1 MTVVFVNG
9 TFDILHPGHIQLL
22 NTARSLGDYLTVAID
37 SDERVKQLKGPS
49 RPINTEQDRKLMLE
63 NLKAV
68 NEVLIFNS
76 DKELEM
82 IVNQCCPDV
91 MMVGSDWQGKTIV
104 GGQYAKHIEYFER
117 INEYSSTKTIQ
128 DIINRR

>member
-9 TFDILHPGHIQLL
+9 TFDILHPGHIHLL
-22 NTARSLGDYLTVAID
+22 NTARSLGDYLIVAID
-37 SDERVKQLKGPS
+37 SDERVRQLKGSS

-68 NEVLIFNS
+68 SEVMIFNS
-76 DKELEM
+76 DEELEM
-82 IVNQCCPDV
+82 MVNEYSPAV
-91 MMVGSDWQGKTIV
+91 MLVGSDWRGKTIV

-117 INEYSSTKTIQ
+117 IDEYSSTKTVQ
-128 DIINRR
+128 DIINR

>member
-68 NEVLIFNS
+68 SEVMIFNS

-82 IVNQCCPDV
+82 MVNECSPAV
-91 MMVGSDWQGKTIV
+91 MMVGSDWRGKTIV

-117 INEYSSTKTIQ
+117 IDEYSSTKTIQ
-128 DIINRR
+128 DIINR

>member
-9 TFDILHPGHIQLL
+9 TFDILHPGHIHLL
-22 NTARSLGDYLTVAID
+22 NTARSLGDYLIVAID
-37 SDERVKQLKGPS
+37 SDERVRQLKGSS

-68 NEVLIFNS
+68 SEVMIFNS
-76 DKELEM
+76 DEELEM
-82 IVNQCCPDV
+82 MVNEYSPAV
-91 MMVGSDWQGKTIV
+91 MMVGSDWRGKTIV

-117 INEYSSTKTIQ
+117 IDEYSSTKTIQ
-128 DIINRR
+128 DIINR

>member
-22 NTARSLGDYLTVAID
+22 NTARSLGDYLIVAID
-37 SDERVKQLKGPS
+37 SDERVRQLKGPS
-49 RPINTEQDRKLMLE
+49 RPINIEQDRKLMLE

-68 NEVLIFNS
+68 SEVMIFNS

-82 IVNQCCPDV
+82 IVNECSPAV
-91 MMVGSDWQGKTIV
+91 MMVGSDWRGKTIV

-117 INEYSSTKTIQ
+117 IDEYSSTKTIQ
-128 DIINRR
+128 DIINR

>member
-22 NTARSLGDYLTVAID
+22 NTARSLGDYLIVAID
-37 SDERVKQLKGPS
+37 SDDRVKQLKGPS
-49 RPINTEQDRKLMLE
+49 RPINPEQDRKLMLE

-68 NEVLIFNS
+68 SEVLIFNS

-82 IVNQCCPDV
+82 IIDQCCPTV
-91 MMVGSDWQGKTIV
+91 MMVGSDWRGKTIV

-117 INEYSSTKTIQ
+117 IDEYSSTKTIQ

>member
-22 NTARSLGDYLTVAID
+22 NTARSLGDYLIVAID
-37 SDERVKQLKGPS
+37 SDERVRQLKGPG

-68 NEVLIFNS
+68 SEVMIFNS
-76 DKELEM
+76 DEELEM
-82 IVNQCCPDV
+82 MVNEYSPAV
-91 MMVGSDWQGKTIV
+91 MMVGSDWRGKTIV

-117 INEYSSTKTIQ
+117 IDEYSSTKTIQ
-128 DIINRR
+128 DIINR

>member
-22 NTARSLGDYLTVAID
+22 NAARSLGDYLIVAID
-37 SDERVKQLKGPS
+37 SDERVRQLKGPG

-68 NEVLIFNS
+68 SEVMIFNS
-76 DKELEM
+76 NKELEM
-82 IVNQCCPDV
+82 MVNECSPAV
-91 MMVGSDWQGKTIV
+91 MMVGSDWRGKTIV

-117 INEYSSTKTIQ
+117 IDEYSSTKTVQ
-128 DIINRR
+128 DIINR

>member
-22 NTARSLGDYLTVAID
+22 NTARSLGDYLIVAID
-37 SDERVKQLKGPS
+37 SDERVRQLKGPS

-68 NEVLIFNS
+68 SEVMIFNS

-82 IVNQCCPDV
+82 IVNECSPAV
-91 MMVGSDWQGKTIV
+91 MMVGSDWRGKTIV

-117 INEYSSTKTIQ
+117 IDEYSSTKTIQ
-128 DIINRR
+128 DIINR

>member
-22 NTARSLGDYLTVAID
+22 NTARSLGDYLIVAID
-37 SDERVKQLKGPS
+37 SDTRVRQLKGPS
-49 RPINTEQDRKLMLE
+49 RPINPEQDRKLMLA

-68 NEVLIFNS
+68 DEVLIFNN

-82 IVNQCCPDV
+82 IINQCHPDV
-91 MMVGSDWQGKTIV
+91 MMVGSDWRGKTIV

-117 INEYSSTKTIQ
+117 IDEYSSTKTIQ

>member
-9 TFDILHPGHIQLL
+9 TFDILHPGHIHLL
-22 NTARSLGDYLTVAID
+22 NTARSLGDYLIVAID
-37 SDERVKQLKGPS
+37 SDERVRQLKGPG

-68 NEVLIFNS
+68 SEVMIFNS
-76 DKELEM
+76 DEELEM
-82 IVNQCCPDV
+82 MVNECSPAV
-91 MMVGSDWQGKTIV
+91 MMVGSDWRGKTIV

-117 INEYSSTKTIQ
+117 IDEYSSTKTIQ
-128 DIINRR
+128 DIINR

>member
-22 NTARSLGDYLTVAID
+22 NTARSLGDYLIVAID
-37 SDERVKQLKGPS
+37 SDERVRQLKGPS
-49 RPINTEQDRKLMLE
+49 RPINIEQDRKLMLE

-68 NEVLIFNS
+68 SEVMIFNS

-82 IVNQCCPDV
+82 IVNECSPAV
-91 MMVGSDWQGKTIV
+91 MMVGSDWRGKTIV

-117 INEYSSTKTIQ
+117 IDEYSSTKTVQ
-128 DIINRR
+128 DIINR

>member
-22 NTARSLGDYLTVAID
+22 NTARSLGDYLIVAID
-37 SDERVKQLKGPS
+37 SDERVRQLKGPS

-68 NEVLIFNS
+68 SEVMIFNS

-82 IVNQCCPDV
+82 MVNECSPVV
-91 MMVGSDWQGKTIV
+91 MMVGSDWRGKTIV

-117 INEYSSTKTIQ
+117 IDEYSSTKTIQ
-128 DIINRR
+128 DIINR

>member
-22 NTARSLGDYLTVAID
+22 NTARSLGDYLIVAID
-37 SDERVKQLKGPS
+37 SDERVRQLKGPS

-63 NLKAV
+63 NLKSV
-68 NEVLIFNS
+68 SEVMIFNS

-82 IVNQCCPDV
+82 MVNECSPAV
-91 MMVGSDWQGKTIV
+91 MMVGSDWRGKTIV

-117 INEYSSTKTIQ
+117 IDEYSSTKTIQ
-128 DIINRR
+128 DIINR

>member
-9 TFDILHPGHIQLL
+9 TFDILHPGHIHLL
-22 NTARSLGDYLTVAID
+22 NTARSLGDYLIVAID
-37 SDERVKQLKGPS
+37 SDERVRQLKGSS

-68 NEVLIFNS
+68 SEVMIFNS
-76 DKELEM
+76 DEELEM
-82 IVNQCCPDV
+82 MVNECSPAV
-91 MMVGSDWQGKTIV
+91 MMVGSDWRGKTIV

-117 INEYSSTKTIQ
+117 IDEYSSTKTIQ
-128 DIINRR
+128 DIINR

>member
-22 NTARSLGDYLTVAID
+22 NTARSLGDYLIVAID
-37 SDERVKQLKGPS
+37 SDERVRQLKGPS

-68 NEVLIFNS
+68 SEVMIFNS

-82 IVNQCCPDV
+82 MVNECSPAV
-91 MMVGSDWQGKTIV
+91 MMVGSDWRGKTIV

-117 INEYSSTKTIQ
+117 IDEYSSTKTIQ
-128 DIINRR
+128 DIINR

>member
-22 NTARSLGDYLTVAID
+22 NTARSLGDYLIVAID
-37 SDERVKQLKGPS
+37 SDERVRQLKGSS

-68 NEVLIFNS
+68 SEVMIFNS
-76 DKELEM
+76 DEELEM
-82 IVNQCCPDV
+82 MVNECSPAV
-91 MMVGSDWQGKTIV
+91 MMVGSDWRGKTIV

-117 INEYSSTKTIQ
+117 IDEYSSTKTIQ
-128 DIINRR
+128 DIINR